1 MSSIIQIRNLAGEV
15 LYTHEQAGATMRDA
29 VEAAVAQGVSLR
41 QANLPRVDL
50 SGACLRGANL
60 DGASLIGARLTGA
73 DLRDAHLQRID
84 MLGNQWWG
92 ETVHCWGEP
101 VQWWGETVELRQTC
115 FRDVDLRGADLSQA
129 ILRVISM
136 RTGAPYSFDF
146 RSAKLNH
153 ANLEGAYLCGATLR
167 GMDLRDV
174 RLRGVHLREAD
185 LRETDCSEV
194 DFGAADLSMTIFNR
208 AKLRGADL
216 RELIEQDSTRF
227 RCTDLSGARMSR
239 DGWQSADFC
248 GAILSGTGL
257 HWVPDEDDDGSI
269 DMDRTYRESPDP
281 DPCNNYWNHTTGTLH
296 AITRTPLRID
306 GLERP
311 VIIFDGHI
319 QIGCRACTPAEWTG
333 FADPERPYYDLTI
346 PNLWSAH
353 KEWLVA
359 AARAFAA

>member
-1 MSSIIQIRNLAGEV
+1 MLSAIRIRNLAGAV

-29 VEAAVAQGVSLR
+29 VEAAVAQGISLR
-41 QANLPRVDL
+41 EADLPGVDL
-50 SGACLRGANL
+50 SGACLRGADL
-60 DGASLIGARLTGA
+60 GGACLIGARLTGA

-84 MLGNQWWG
+84 MVGN
-92 ETVHCWGEP
+92 
-101 VQWWGETVELRQTC
+101 QWWGETVELRQTC
-115 FRDVDLRGADLSQA
+115 FRDVDLRGANLSQA
-129 ILRVISM
+129 ILRVISI

-146 RSAKLNH
+146 RSAKLSQ

-194 DFGAADLSMTIFNR
+194 DFGAADLSMTVFNR

-216 RELIEQDSTRF
+216 RELIEQDGTRF

-248 GAILSGTGL
+248 GAILSGNDL

-269 DMDRTYRESPDP
+269 DINRIYRDYSPNP
-281 DPCNNYWNHTTGTLH
+281 DPCNNDWNHTTGTLH
-296 AITRTPLRID
+296 AITRAPLRID

-319 QIGCRACTPAEWTG
+319 QIGCRACTPAEWTE
-333 FADPERPYYDLTI
+333 FDEHELDEPYYDMTV
-346 PNLWSAH
+346 PNLWSVH
-353 KEWLVA
+353 KEWILA